1 MVSKGWFIPYI
12 KENQKL
18 FALVLF
24 LGAIAV
30 FSASMLMYTSG
41 FLISKAATRPENILM
56 VYVPIVA
63 VRTFGIS
70 RSPARY
76 AERLAS
82 HQLILTMIEKMRV
95 RLYDMAERSAKLT
108 KLGTGEMLG
117 LLSEDVERLQDAYLK
132 TIFPSIGALL
142 LYAASI
148 GALGLFSWPFAGLM
162 LLYMALLV
170 FVFPYIT
177 VLVNRARQIQM
188 KKGRNELYSHLTDAV
203 MGVSDWLFS
212 GRQNDFVEGY
222 ERKEAKLL
230 ALEAAKHR
238 FIRLRQFLAQ
248 LVIGGAVVLV
258 VYWSGSVVQAGS
270 MPHTLI
276 AAFVLVLFPLTEA
289 FLPLSDAA
297 GDIPVYQHAV
307 SRLNHYEKQSY
318 EGLVERKAAD
328 ETPVSD
334 GVEAVCFD
342 QVTFGYE
349 VDQHVLKHFSFS
361 MKQGES
367 LALLGKSGAGKS
379 TILKLLEGAVVPN
392 QGVVSIQGKPVQSI
406 QEEISSYVSVLN
418 QQPYLFDTSVLNNIR
433 LGSPEATEEQ
443 VKEAA
448 RQVQLHD
455 YIESL
460 PEGYHTGVQET
471 GVRFSG
477 GERQRM
483 ALARI
488 LLQNTPIVVLD
499 EPTVGLDPR
508 TERELLETIF
518 RVLKGKTVI
527 WITHHLTGCEAC
539 DRMMFIEGGR
549 IEMEGHHHDLLKEN
563 VRYQKLYEMDRP
575 FSNV

>member
-70 RSPARY
+70 RSAARY

-95 RLYDMAERSAKLT
+95 RLYDMAERSAKQT

-248 LVIGGAVVLV
+248 LVIGGAVVFV

-307 SRLNHYEKQSY
+307 SRLNHYEEQSY
-318 EGLVERKAAD
+318 EGLVEREAAD

-349 VDQHVLKHFSFS
+349 VNKHVLKHFSFS
-361 MKQGES
+361 LKQGES

-406 QEEISSYVSVLN
+406 QEEVSSYVSVLN

-539 DRMMFIEGGR
+539 DRMMFIEDGR
-549 IEMEGHHHDLLKEN
+549 IEMQGQHHNLLKEN
-563 VRYQKLYEMDRP
+563 LRYQKLYEMDRP
-575 FSNV
+575 FSVV

>member
-70 RSPARY
+70 RSAARY

-95 RLYDMAERSAKLT
+95 RLYDMAERSAKQT
-108 KLGTGEMLG
+108 KLGTGELLG

-318 EGLVERKAAD
+318 EGLVEREAAD
-328 ETPVSD
+328 ETLVSY
-334 GVEAVCFD
+334 GAEAVCFD

-349 VDQHVLKHFSFS
+349 ADQHVLKHFSFS
-361 MKQGES
+361 LKQGES

-448 RQVQLHD
+448 QQVQLHD

-575 FSNV
+575 FSVV

>member
-70 RSPARY
+70 RSAARY

-95 RLYDMAERSAKLT
+95 RLYDMAERSAKQT
-108 KLGTGEMLG
+108 KFGTGEMLG

-307 SRLNHYEKQSY
+307 SRLNHYEEQSY

-349 VDQHVLKHFSFS
+349 ADQHVLKHFSFS
-361 MKQGES
+361 LKQGES

-392 QGVVSIQGKPVQSI
+392 QGGVSIQGKPVQSI

-518 RVLKGKTVI
+518 RVLKGKTVM

-549 IEMEGHHHDLLKEN
+549 IEMQGHHHDLLKEN

-575 FSNV
+575 FSVV

>member
-1 MVSKGWFIPYI
+1 
-12 KENQKL
+12 
-18 FALVLF
+18 
-24 LGAIAV
+24 
-30 FSASMLMYTSG
+30 
-41 FLISKAATRPENILM
+41 M

-70 RSPARY
+70 RSAARY

-95 RLYDMAERSAKLT
+95 RLYDMAERSAKQT

-117 LLSEDVERLQDAYLK
+117 LLSDDVERLQDAYLK

-170 FVFPYIT
+170 FVFPYVT

-212 GRQNDFVEGY
+212 GRQKDFVDEY
-222 ERKEAKLL
+222 EQKEAKLL

-238 FIRLRQFLAQ
+238 FIRLRQFFAQ
-248 LVIGGAVVLV
+248 LMIGGAVVFV
-258 VYWSGSVVQAGS
+258 VYWSGSVVQSGS
-270 MPHTLI
+270 MSHTLI

-307 SRLNHYEKQSY
+307 SRLNHYEKLSY
-318 EGLVERKAAD
+318 EGESERKTVD
-328 ETPVSD
+328 QSTISHD
-334 GVEAVCFD
+334 QAVCFE
-342 QVTFGYE
+342 QVSFGY
-349 VDQHVLKHFSFS
+349 DSHQHVLKHLSFS
-361 MKQGES
+361 LKQGES

-392 QGVVSIQGKPVQSI
+392 QGAVSIQGKPVESI
-406 QEEISSYVSVLN
+406 RETMSTYVSVLN

-455 YIESL
+455 IIESL

-471 GVRFSG
+471 GIRFSG

-539 DRMMFIEGGR
+539 DRIMFIEDGQ
-549 IEMEGHHHDLLKEN
+549 IEMQGEHQDLLKEN
-563 VRYQKLYEMDRP
+563 PRYQKLYEMDRP
-575 FSNV
+575 FSKI

>member
-70 RSPARY
+70 RSAARY

-95 RLYDMAERSAKLT
+95 RLYDLAERSAKQT

-117 LLSEDVERLQDAYLK
+117 LLSDDVERLQDAYLK

-170 FVFPYIT
+170 FVFPYVT

-212 GRQNDFVEGY
+212 GRQKDFVDEY
-222 ERKEAKLL
+222 EQKEAQLL

-238 FIRLRQFLAQ
+238 FIRLRQFFAQ
-248 LVIGGAVVLV
+248 LIIGGAVVLV
-258 VYWSGSVVQAGS
+258 VYWSGSVVQSGS
-270 MPHTLI
+270 MSHTLI

-307 SRLNHYEKQSY
+307 SRLHHYEKLSY
-318 EGLVERKAAD
+318 EGESDRKIVDQSA
-328 ETPVSD
+328 VSQD
-334 GVEAVCFD
+334 EAVSFD
-342 QVTFGYE
+342 QVSFGY
-349 VDQHVLKHFSFS
+349 DLHQHVLKHLSFS
-361 MKQGES
+361 LKQGES

-392 QGVVSIQGKPVQSI
+392 QGAVSIQGKPVESI
-406 QEEISSYVSVLN
+406 RENVSTYVSVLN

-433 LGSPEATEEQ
+433 LGSPNATEEQ

-455 YIESL
+455 TIESL

-471 GVRFSG
+471 GIRFSG

-518 RVLKGKTVI
+518 HVLKGKTVI

-539 DRMMFIEGGR
+539 DRIMFIEDGQ
-549 IEMEGHHHDLLKEN
+549 IEMQGEHQDLLKEN
-563 VRYQKLYEMDRP
+563 LRYQKLYEMDRP
-575 FSNV
+575 FSTI

>member
-70 RSPARY
+70 RSAARY

-95 RLYDMAERSAKLT
+95 RLYDMAERSAKQT

-248 LVIGGAVVLV
+248 LVIGGAVVFV

-318 EGLVERKAAD
+318 EGLVEREAAD

-349 VDQHVLKHFSFS
+349 VNQHVLKHFSFS
-361 MKQGES
+361 LKQGES

-539 DRMMFIEGGR
+539 DRMMFIEDGR
-549 IEMEGHHHDLLKEN
+549 IEMQGQHHDLLKEN

-575 FSNV
+575 FSVV

>member
-70 RSPARY
+70 RSAARY

-95 RLYDMAERSAKLT
+95 RLYDMAERSAKQT

-318 EGLVERKAAD
+318 EGLVEREAAD

-334 GVEAVCFD
+334 GAEAVCFD
-342 QVTFGYE
+342 QVTFGFE
-349 VDQHVLKHFSFS
+349 VNKHVLKHFSFS
-361 MKQGES
+361 LKQGES

-549 IEMEGHHHDLLKEN
+549 IEMQGQHHDLLKEN
-563 VRYQKLYEMDRP
+563 LRYQNLYEMDRP
-575 FSNV
+575 FSVV

>member
-70 RSPARY
+70 RSAARY

-95 RLYDMAERSAKLT
+95 RLYDMAERSAKQT

-307 SRLNHYEKQSY
+307 SRLNHYEEQSY
-318 EGLVERKAAD
+318 EGLVEREAAD
-328 ETPVSD
+328 EYT
-334 GVEAVCFD
+334 
-342 QVTFGYE
+342 
-349 VDQHVLKHFSFS
+349 
-361 MKQGES
+361 
-367 LALLGKSGAGKS
+367 
-379 TILKLLEGAVVPN
+379 
-392 QGVVSIQGKPVQSI
+392 
-406 QEEISSYVSVLN
+406 
-418 QQPYLFDTSVLNNIR
+418 R
-433 LGSPEATEEQ
+433 L
-443 VKEAA
+443 
-448 RQVQLHD
+448 
-455 YIESL
+455 
-460 PEGYHTGVQET
+460 
-471 GVRFSG
+471 
-477 GERQRM
+477 
-483 ALARI
+483 
-488 LLQNTPIVVLD
+488 
-499 EPTVGLDPR
+499 
-508 TERELLETIF
+508 
-518 RVLKGKTVI
+518 
-527 WITHHLTGCEAC
+527 
-539 DRMMFIEGGR
+539 
-549 IEMEGHHHDLLKEN
+549 
-563 VRYQKLYEMDRP
+563 
-575 FSNV
+575 

>member
-1 MVSKGWFIPYI
+1 MISKGWFIPYI
-12 KENQKL
+12 KENRKL

-70 RSPARY
+70 RSAARY

-95 RLYDMAERSAKLT
+95 RLYDMAERSAKQT

-117 LLSEDVERLQDAYLK
+117 LLSDDVERLQDAYLK

-170 FVFPYIT
+170 FVFPYVT

-212 GRQNDFVEGY
+212 GRQKDFVDGY
-222 ERKEAKLL
+222 EQKEAQLL

-238 FIRLRQFLAQ
+238 FIRRRQFFVQ
-248 LVIGGAVVLV
+248 LIIGGAVVLV
-258 VYWSGSVVQAGS
+258 VYWSGSVVQSGS
-270 MPHTLI
+270 MSHTLI

-307 SRLNHYEKQSY
+307 SRLHHYEKQSY
-318 EGLVERKAAD
+318 EG
-328 ETPVSD
+328 ETESEAVNQSTLSHD
-334 GVEAVCFD
+334 EAVCFN
-342 QVTFGYE
+342 QVSFRYDTHQY
-349 VDQHVLKHFSFS
+349 VLQDLSFS
-361 MKQGES
+361 LKQGES

-392 QGVVSIQGKPVQSI
+392 QGAVSIQGKPVQSI
-406 QEEISSYVSVLN
+406 QEKVSAYVSVLN

-488 LLQNTPIVVLD
+488 LLQDTPVVVLD

-539 DRMMFIEGGR
+539 DRIMFIEAGR
-549 IEMEGHHHDLLKEN
+549 IEMQGQHQDLLKEN
-563 VRYQKLYEMDRP
+563 KRYQKLYEMDRP
-575 FSNV
+575 FSTI

>member
-1 MVSKGWFIPYI
+1 
-12 KENQKL
+12 
-18 FALVLF
+18 
-24 LGAIAV
+24 
-30 FSASMLMYTSG
+30 
-41 FLISKAATRPENILM
+41 
-56 VYVPIVA
+56 
-63 VRTFGIS
+63 
-70 RSPARY
+70 
-76 AERLAS
+76 
-82 HQLILTMIEKMRV
+82 
-95 RLYDMAERSAKLT
+95 
-108 KLGTGEMLG
+108 
-117 LLSEDVERLQDAYLK
+117 
-132 TIFPSIGALL
+132 
-142 LYAASI
+142 
-148 GALGLFSWPFAGLM
+148 
-162 LLYMALLV
+162 
-170 FVFPYIT
+170 
-177 VLVNRARQIQM
+177 
-188 KKGRNELYSHLTDAV
+188 
-203 MGVSDWLFS
+203 
-212 GRQNDFVEGY
+212 
-222 ERKEAKLL
+222 
-230 ALEAAKHR
+230 
-238 FIRLRQFLAQ
+238 
-248 LVIGGAVVLV
+248 
-258 VYWSGSVVQAGS
+258 
-270 MPHTLI
+270 
-276 AAFVLVLFPLTEA
+276 
-289 FLPLSDAA
+289 
-297 GDIPVYQHAV
+297 
-307 SRLNHYEKQSY
+307 
-318 EGLVERKAAD
+318 
-328 ETPVSD
+328 
-334 GVEAVCFD
+334 
-342 QVTFGYE
+342 
-349 VDQHVLKHFSFS
+349 

>member
-70 RSPARY
+70 RSAARY

-95 RLYDMAERSAKLT
+95 RLYDMAERSAKQT

-212 GRQNDFVEGY
+212 GRQSDFVEGY

-318 EGLVERKAAD
+318 EGLVEREAAD

-361 MKQGES
+361 LKQGES

-392 QGVVSIQGKPVQSI
+392 QGGVSIQGKPVQSI
-406 QEEISSYVSVLN
+406 QEELSSYVSVLN

-460 PEGYHTGVQET
+460 PESYHTGVQET

-549 IEMEGHHHDLLKEN
+549 IEMQGQHHDLLKEN
-563 VRYQKLYEMDRP
+563 LRYQNLYEMDRP
-575 FSNV
+575 FSVV

>member
-70 RSPARY
+70 RSAARY

-95 RLYDMAERSAKLT
+95 RLYDMAERSAKQT

-132 TIFPSIGALL
+132 TIFPSIGSLL

-248 LVIGGAVVLV
+248 LVIGGAVVFV

-307 SRLNHYEKQSY
+307 SRLNHYEEQSY
-318 EGLVERKAAD
+318 EGLVEREATD

-349 VDQHVLKHFSFS
+349 VNKHVLKHFSFS
-361 MKQGES
+361 LKQGES

-406 QEEISSYVSVLN
+406 QEEVSSYVSVLN

-549 IEMEGHHHDLLKEN
+549 IEMQGQHHDLLKEN
-563 VRYQKLYEMDRP
+563 LRYQKLYEMDRP
-575 FSNV
+575 FSVV

>member
-70 RSPARY
+70 RSAARY

-95 RLYDMAERSAKLT
+95 RLYDMAERSAKQT

-248 LVIGGAVVLV
+248 LVIGGAVVFV

-318 EGLVERKAAD
+318 EGLVKREAAD

-349 VDQHVLKHFSFS
+349 VNQHVLKHFSFS
-361 MKQGES
+361 LKQGES

-539 DRMMFIEGGR
+539 DRMMFIEDGR
-549 IEMEGHHHDLLKEN
+549 IEMQGQHHDLLKEN

-575 FSNV
+575 FSVV

>member
-70 RSPARY
+70 RSAARY

-95 RLYDMAERSAKLT
+95 RLYDMAERSAKKT

-248 LVIGGAVVLV
+248 LVIGGAVVFV

-307 SRLNHYEKQSY
+307 SRLNHYEEQSY
-318 EGLVERKAAD
+318 EGLVEREAAD

-342 QVTFGYE
+342 QVTFGFE
-349 VDQHVLKHFSFS
+349 VNKHVLKHFSFS
-361 MKQGES
+361 LKQGES

-549 IEMEGHHHDLLKEN
+549 IEMQGQHHDLLKEN
-563 VRYQKLYEMDRP
+563 LRYQKLYEMDRP
-575 FSNV
+575 FSVV

>member
-1 MVSKGWFIPYI
+1 MMSKGWFIPYI

-18 FALVLF
+18 FALVIF
-24 LGAIAV
+24 LGTIAV
-30 FSASMLMYTSG
+30 FSASLLMYTSG

-70 RSPARY
+70 RSAARY

-95 RLYDMAERSAKLT
+95 RLYDMAERSAKQT

-148 GALGLFSWPFAGLM
+148 GAFGLFSWPFAGLM

-170 FVFPYIT
+170 FVFPYVT

-188 KKGRNELYSHLTDAV
+188 KQGRNELYNHLTDAV

-212 GRQNDFVEGY
+212 GRQKDFVEGY
-222 ERKEAKLL
+222 EQKEAQLL
-230 ALEAAKHR
+230 ALEATNHR

-248 LVIGGAVVLV
+248 LIIGGAVLLV
-258 VYWSGSVVQAGS
+258 VYWSGSVVQSGS
-270 MPHTLI
+270 MSHTLI

-307 SRLNHYEKQSY
+307 SRLTHYEKQSY
-318 EGLVERKAAD
+318 EGESEGESLDQLTVTRG
-328 ETPVSD
+328 PS
-334 GVEAVCFD
+334 VCFD

-349 VDQHVLKHFSFS
+349 TQHQVLQNVSFS
-361 MKQGES
+361 LKQGES
-367 LALLGKSGAGKS
+367 LALLGRSGAGKS
-379 TILKLLEGAVVPN
+379 TILKLLQGAVVPN
-392 QGVVSIQGKPVQSI
+392 QGVVTIQGIPVQRI
-406 QEEISSYVSVLN
+406 QENVSAYLSVLN

-433 LGSPEATEEQ
+433 LGSPEATEAQ

-455 YIESL
+455 DIESL

-477 GERQRM
+477 GERQRI

-518 RVLKGKTVI
+518 RVLKGKTLI

-539 DRMMFIEGGR
+539 DQIMFIEDGQ
-549 IEMEGHHHDLLKEN
+549 IAMQGHHHELLREN
-563 VRYQKLYEMDRP
+563 VRYQRLYEMDRP
-575 FSNV
+575 FSSM

>member
-70 RSPARY
+70 RSAARY

-95 RLYDMAERSAKLT
+95 RLYDMAERSAKQT

-248 LVIGGAVVLV
+248 LVIGGAVVFV

-307 SRLNHYEKQSY
+307 SRLNHYEEQSY
-318 EGLVERKAAD
+318 EGLVEREAAD
-328 ETPVSD
+328 ETPVSY

-349 VDQHVLKHFSFS
+349 VNKHVLKHFSFS
-361 MKQGES
+361 LKQGES

-406 QEEISSYVSVLN
+406 QEEVSSYVSVLN

-549 IEMEGHHHDLLKEN
+549 IEMQGQHHDLLKEN
-563 VRYQKLYEMDRP
+563 LRYQKLYEMDRP
-575 FSNV
+575 FSVV

>member
-70 RSPARY
+70 RSAARY

-95 RLYDMAERSAKLT
+95 RLYDMAERSAKQT

-248 LVIGGAVVLV
+248 LVIGGAVVFV

-307 SRLNHYEKQSY
+307 SRLNHYEEQSY
-318 EGLVERKAAD
+318 EGLVEREAAD

-361 MKQGES
+361 LKQGES

>member
-30 FSASMLMYTSG
+30 FSASLLMYTSG

-70 RSPARY
+70 RSAARY
-76 AERLAS
+76 TERLAS

-95 RLYDMAERSAKLT
+95 RLYDMAERSAKQT

-142 LYAASI
+142 LYIASI

-170 FVFPYIT
+170 FVFPYVT

-212 GRQNDFVEGY
+212 GRQNDFVDGY
-222 ERKEAKLL
+222 EQKEAQLL
-230 ALEAAKHR
+230 ALEATKHR
-238 FIRLRQFLAQ
+238 FIRLRQFFAQ
-248 LVIGGAVVLV
+248 LIIGGAVVLV
-258 VYWSGSVVQAGS
+258 VYWSGSVVQSGS
-270 MPHTLI
+270 MSHTLI

-307 SRLNHYEKQSY
+307 SRLNDYEKQSY
-318 EGLVERKAAD
+318 EGETERESVD
-328 ETPVSD
+328 QSTLSYD
-334 GVEAVCFD
+334 HAVCFD
-342 QVTFGYE
+342 QVFFGY
-349 VDQHVLKHFSFS
+349 DAHQHVLQNLSFS
-361 MKQGES
+361 LKQGES

-392 QGVVSIQGKPVQSI
+392 QGAVSIQGKPVQRI
-406 QEEISSYVSVLN
+406 QEQVSTYVSVLN
-418 QQPYLFDTSVLNNIR
+418 QQPYLFDTSVFNNIR
-433 LGSPEATEEQ
+433 LGSKDATEEQ

-448 RQVQLHD
+448 RQVQLHE

-539 DRMMFIEGGR
+539 DRIMFIEDGY
-549 IEMEGHHHDLLKEN
+549 IEMHGRHKDLLREN
-563 VRYQKLYEMDRP
+563 PRYQKLYEMDRP
-575 FSNV
+575 FSMS

>member
-70 RSPARY
+70 RSAARY

-95 RLYDMAERSAKLT
+95 RLYDMAERSAKQT

-132 TIFPSIGALL
+132 TIFPSIVALL

-307 SRLNHYEKQSY
+307 SRLNHYEEQSY

-328 ETPVSD
+328 ETP
-334 GVEAVCFD
+334 
-342 QVTFGYE
+342 
-349 VDQHVLKHFSFS
+349 
-361 MKQGES
+361 
-367 LALLGKSGAGKS
+367 
-379 TILKLLEGAVVPN
+379 
-392 QGVVSIQGKPVQSI
+392 
-406 QEEISSYVSVLN
+406 
-418 QQPYLFDTSVLNNIR
+418 
-433 LGSPEATEEQ
+433 
-443 VKEAA
+443 
-448 RQVQLHD
+448 
-455 YIESL
+455 
-460 PEGYHTGVQET
+460 
-471 GVRFSG
+471 
-477 GERQRM
+477 
-483 ALARI
+483 
-488 LLQNTPIVVLD
+488 
-499 EPTVGLDPR
+499 
-508 TERELLETIF
+508 
-518 RVLKGKTVI
+518 
-527 WITHHLTGCEAC
+527 
-539 DRMMFIEGGR
+539 
-549 IEMEGHHHDLLKEN
+549 
-563 VRYQKLYEMDRP
+563 
-575 FSNV
+575 

>member
-1 MVSKGWFIPYI
+1 MISKGWFIPYI

-18 FALVLF
+18 FALVIF
-24 LGAIAV
+24 LGAVAV
-30 FSASMLMYTSG
+30 FSASMLMFTSG

-70 RSPARY
+70 RSAARY

-95 RLYDMAERSAKLT
+95 RLYDMAERSAKQ
-108 KLGTGEMLG
+108 KRLGTGEMLG

-148 GALGLFSWPFAGLM
+148 GALGRFSWSFAGLM

-212 GRQNDFVEGY
+212 GRQKDFVEGY
-222 ERKEAKLL
+222 EQKEALL
-230 ALEAAKHR
+230 LKLEAAKHR
-238 FIRLRQFLAQ
+238 FIRLRQFLVQ
-248 LVIGGAVVLV
+248 LVVGGAVVMV
-258 VYWSGSVVQAGS
+258 VYWSGSVVQSGS
-270 MPHTLI
+270 MSHTLI

-289 FLPLSDAA
+289 FMPLSDAA
-297 GDIPVYQHAV
+297 GEIPVYQQSV
-307 SRLNHYEKQSY
+307 SRLTHYEKQSY
-318 EGLVERKAAD
+318 EGSFDKVALNQSTVPD
-328 ETPVSD
+328 D
-334 GVEAVCFD
+334 QMVCFD
-342 QVTFGYE
+342 QVFFGYE
-349 VDQHVLKHFSFS
+349 EQNQVLQGLSFS
-361 MKQGES
+361 LKQGES

-379 TILKLLEGAVVPN
+379 TVLKLLEGAVLPN
-392 QGVVSIQGKPVQSI
+392 QGFVSIQGMPVQRI
-406 QEEISSYVSVLN
+406 QEHISDYVSVLN

-455 YIESL
+455 KIESL
-460 PEGYHTGVQET
+460 PEGYQTGVQET

-477 GERQRM
+477 GERQRI

-488 LLQNTPIVVLD
+488 LLKNTPIVVLD

-508 TERELLETIF
+508 TERDLLKTIF
-518 RVLKGKTVI
+518 HVLKGKTVI

-539 DRMMFIEGGR
+539 DQIMFIENGQ
-549 IEMEGHHHDLLKEN
+549 IEMKGHHQELLKESL
-563 VRYQKLYEMDRP
+563 RYQRLYQMDRP
-575 FSNV
+575 FSTI

>member
-70 RSPARY
+70 RSAARY

-95 RLYDMAERSAKLT
+95 RLYDMAERSAKQT

-248 LVIGGAVVLV
+248 LVIGGAVVFV

-307 SRLNHYEKQSY
+307 SRLNHYEEQSY

-328 ETPVSD
+328 ETPVSY
-334 GVEAVCFD
+334 GAEAVCFD

-349 VDQHVLKHFSFS
+349 VDQHVLEHFSFS
-361 MKQGES
+361 LKQGES

-549 IEMEGHHHDLLKEN
+549 IEMQGQHHDLLKEN
-563 VRYQKLYEMDRP
+563 LRYQNLYEMDRP
-575 FSNV
+575 FSVV

>member
-70 RSPARY
+70 RSAARY

-95 RLYDMAERSAKLT
+95 RLYDMAERSARQT

-117 LLSEDVERLQDAYLK
+117 LLSDDVERLQDAYLK

-170 FVFPYIT
+170 FVFPYVT

-212 GRQNDFVEGY
+212 GRQKDFVDEY
-222 ERKEAKLL
+222 EQKEAQLL

-238 FIRLRQFLAQ
+238 FIRLRQFFAQ
-248 LVIGGAVVLV
+248 LIIGGAVVLV
-258 VYWSGSVVQAGS
+258 VYWSGSVVQSGS
-270 MPHTLI
+270 MSHTLI

-307 SRLNHYEKQSY
+307 SRLHHYEKLSY
-318 EGLVERKAAD
+318 EGESERKTVD
-328 ETPVSD
+328 QPVVSQ
-334 GVEAVCFD
+334 GEAVSFD
-342 QVTFGYE
+342 QVSFGY
-349 VDQHVLKHFSFS
+349 DSHQHVLKHLSFS
-361 MKQGES
+361 LKQGES

-392 QGVVSIQGKPVQSI
+392 QGAVSIQGQPVESI
-406 QEEISSYVSVLN
+406 RENVSTYVSVLN
-418 QQPYLFDTSVLNNIR
+418 QQPYLFDTTVLNNIR
-433 LGSPEATEEQ
+433 LGSPDATEEQ

-455 YIESL
+455 TIESL

-471 GVRFSG
+471 GIRFSG

-488 LLQNTPIVVLD
+488 LLQNTPVVVLD

-539 DRMMFIEGGR
+539 DRIMFIEDGQ
-549 IEMEGHHHDLLKEN
+549 IEMQGEHQDLLKEN
-563 VRYQKLYEMDRP
+563 PRYQKLYEMDRP
-575 FSNV
+575 FSTI

>member
-70 RSPARY
+70 RSAARY

-95 RLYDMAERSAKLT
+95 RLYDMAERSAKQT

-117 LLSEDVERLQDAYLK
+117 LLSDDVERLQDAYLK

-162 LLYMALLV
+162 LIYMALLV
-170 FVFPYIT
+170 FVFPYVT
-177 VLVNRARQIQM
+177 VLVNRARQTQM

-212 GRQNDFVEGY
+212 GRQKDFVDEY
-222 ERKEAKLL
+222 EKKEAQLL

-248 LVIGGAVVLV
+248 LIIGGAVVLV
-258 VYWSGSVVQAGS
+258 VYWSGSVVQSGS
-270 MPHTLI
+270 MSHTLI

-307 SRLNHYEKQSY
+307 SRLHHYEKLSY
-318 EGLVERKAAD
+318 EGESERKTVDQSA
-328 ETPVSD
+328 VSQNK
-334 GVEAVCFD
+334 AVSFE
-342 QVTFGYE
+342 QVSFGY
-349 VDQHVLKHFSFS
+349 
-361 MKQGES
+361 
-367 LALLGKSGAGKS
+367 
-379 TILKLLEGAVVPN
+379 
-392 QGVVSIQGKPVQSI
+392 
-406 QEEISSYVSVLN
+406 
-418 QQPYLFDTSVLNNIR
+418 
-433 LGSPEATEEQ
+433 
-443 VKEAA
+443 
-448 RQVQLHD
+448 
-455 YIESL
+455 
-460 PEGYHTGVQET
+460 
-471 GVRFSG
+471 
-477 GERQRM
+477 
-483 ALARI
+483 
-488 LLQNTPIVVLD
+488 
-499 EPTVGLDPR
+499 
-508 TERELLETIF
+508 
-518 RVLKGKTVI
+518 
-527 WITHHLTGCEAC
+527 
-539 DRMMFIEGGR
+539 
-549 IEMEGHHHDLLKEN
+549 DL
-563 VRYQKLYEMDRP
+563 
-575 FSNV
+575 

>member
-70 RSPARY
+70 RSAARY
-76 AERLAS
+76 TERLAS

-95 RLYDMAERSAKLT
+95 RLYDMAERSAKQT

-117 LLSEDVERLQDAYLK
+117 LLSDDIERLQDAYLK

-170 FVFPYIT
+170 FVFPYVT

-188 KKGRNELYSHLTDAV
+188 KKGRNELYNHLTDAV

-212 GRQNDFVEGY
+212 GRQKDFVDEY
-222 ERKEAKLL
+222 EQKEAQLL

-238 FIRLRQFLAQ
+238 FVRLRQFLAQ
-248 LVIGGAVVLV
+248 LIIGGAVVLV
-258 VYWSGSVVQAGS
+258 VYWSGSVVQSGS
-270 MPHTLI
+270 MSHTLI

-307 SRLNHYEKQSY
+307 SRLHHYEKLSY
-318 EGLVERKAAD
+318 EGEAGRKTVDQVA
-328 ETPVSD
+328 VSQD
-334 GVEAVCFD
+334 EAVSFD
-342 QVTFGYE
+342 QVSFGY
-349 VDQHVLKHFSFS
+349 DSHQQVLKYLSFS
-361 MKQGES
+361 LNQGES

-392 QGVVSIQGKPVQSI
+392 QGAVSIQGKPVESI
-406 QEEISSYVSVLN
+406 RENVSTYVSVLN
-418 QQPYLFDTSVLNNIR
+418 QQPYLFDTSVFNNIR
-433 LGSPEATEEQ
+433 LGSPHATEEQ
-443 VKEAA
+443 VKEAV
-448 RQVQLHD
+448 RQVQLHNT
-455 YIESL
+455 IESL

-471 GVRFSG
+471 GIRFSG

-539 DRMMFIEGGR
+539 DRIMFIEDGQ
-549 IEMEGHHHDLLKEN
+549 IEMQGEHQELLKEN
-563 VRYQKLYEMDRP
+563 PRYQKLYEMDRP
-575 FSNV
+575 FSTI

>member
-70 RSPARY
+70 RSAARY

-95 RLYDMAERSAKLT
+95 RLYDMAERSAKQT

-238 FIRLRQFLAQ
+238 FIRLRQLLAQ

-258 VYWSGSVVQAGS
+258 VYWSGSVVQVGS

-307 SRLNHYEKQSY
+307 SRLNHYEEQSY
-318 EGLVERKAAD
+318 EGLMKREAAD

-361 MKQGES
+361 LKQGES

-549 IEMEGHHHDLLKEN
+549 IEMEGQHYDLLKEN

>member
-70 RSPARY
+70 RSAARY

-95 RLYDMAERSAKLT
+95 RLYDMAERSAKQT

-248 LVIGGAVVLV
+248 LVIGGAVVLF

-318 EGLVERKAAD
+318 EGLVEREAAD
-328 ETPVSD
+328 ETPVSY
-334 GVEAVCFD
+334 GAEAVCFD

-361 MKQGES
+361 LKQGES

-549 IEMEGHHHDLLKEN
+549 IEMQGQHHDLLKEN
-563 VRYQKLYEMDRP
+563 LRYQNLYEMDRP
-575 FSNV
+575 FSVV